1 MSKKGGK
8 VMDYN
13 FALLID
19 SENASPA
26 TFKQVIQ
33 QVNTLGNILVKRIYG
48 DFTLASSSS
57 WKSIINEFA
66 LSPIQQFSYTKGKN
80 VTDSKMIIDAMD
92 LLYGGHVNA
101 FCIMSSDSDFTGIVK
116 RLKED
121 GIFVVGA
128 GKDTTPISFVN
139 SCDRFIT
146 LKEQGKKK
154 SKKSVTTV
162 VNEEVI
168 INTAKE
174 VIRNSD
180 ENEILFSILM
190 AAIYRTFPSFDSKD
204 YGFKKPIDFFNAIN
218 EFVINKDINGKV
230 GTEVISLNE

>member
-1 MSKKGGK
+1 
-8 VMDYN
+8 MDYN

-19 SENASPA
+19 SENASA
-26 TFKQVIQ
+26 SSFKQVMQ
-33 QVNTLGNILVKRIYG
+33 QINMMGNILVKRIYG
-48 DFTLASSSS
+48 DFTLQSASS
-57 WKSIINEFA
+57 WKTIINDFA
-66 LSPIQQFSYTKGKN
+66 LSPIQQFSYIKGKN

-121 GIFVVGA
+121 GVFVVGA
-128 GKDTTPISFVN
+128 GKNTTPRSFVN

-146 LKEQGKKK
+146 LKDKENKMTSNDNQP
-154 SKKSVTTV
+154 V
-162 VNEEVI
+162 VSEEEI

-180 ENEILFSILM
+180 EGEVLFSILM
-190 AAIYRTFPSFDSKD
+190 ATIYRSFPSFDSKD
-204 YGFKKPIDFFNAIN
+204 YGYKKAIDFFKKRK
-218 EFVINKDINGKV
+218 EFKITKSLKGKT
-230 GTEVISLNE
+230 GTEKISLEE

>member
-66 LSPIQQFSYTKGKN
+66 LSPIQQFASLT
-80 VTDSKMIIDAMD
+80 
-92 LLYGGHVNA
+92 L
-101 FCIMSSDSDFTGIVK
+101 SSF
-116 RLKED
+116 
-121 GIFVVGA
+121 
-128 GKDTTPISFVN
+128 
-139 SCDRFIT
+139 
-146 LKEQGKKK
+146 
-154 SKKSVTTV
+154 
-162 VNEEVI
+162 
-168 INTAKE
+168 
-174 VIRNSD
+174 
-180 ENEILFSILM
+180 
-190 AAIYRTFPSFDSKD
+190 
-204 YGFKKPIDFFNAIN
+204 
-218 EFVINKDINGKV
+218 
-230 GTEVISLNE
+230 